1 MVKAPRASEIEAV
14 AEVVG
19 RQTRLSTLGSGRRDG
34 FVRPTRISA
43 TYG

>member
-19 RQTRLSTLGSGRRDG
+19 RHRLDGAAMDMATLVLRGGAR
-34 FVRPTRISA
+34 
-43 TYG
+43 